1 MATKLSSV
9 RKLLHSALASG
20 TCAASIVSMTL
31 APAVPAF
38 AAPAAS
44 PAPASAE
51 VVALKAEIE
60 TLRAQKTQDG
70 ANVVEI
76 DARIAKLEAK
86 LGKLDPAAKK
96 TLSAGLTPGSSS
108 SGPSQEGGSVATKTT
123 INRAELESTNAQN
136 TYDAIKNVPGVV
148 QADAKAG
155 GGADNLQI
163 RGIHLTST
171 TGYRLDGGLPIVNN
185 VAMPTEDKGQVQVL
199 KGAGA
204 LEYGV
209 AAPAGIVNYVL
220 KRATN
225 SPINE
230 ISYGGNGDGQAITSL
245 DIGRKFG
252 YRKQFGF
259 RTVLAGGETGGYT
272 RGTGGTRWLGTMT
285 ADWTTDRARVRLG
298 YEKYGVN
305 IVENA
310 GLLQNKPGANGLIV
324 LPHTL
329 NPANLLSGDWDRQ
342 VGGGQNQ
349 TLQAD
354 VRATDSATVSLV
366 LGRSDAYRD
375 RRIVTQIGSYNIVT
389 GKGTETAT
397 FVRDQHYTNTYADL
411 STTMRSQH
419 GDFFSNAVTFGYTRN
434 ERLANNPVNSSV
446 TFKQNIYNPT
456 TVPDPV
462 FPNGPIQYQPQNSR
476 DIDYYFRDSLVIAR
490 RFHLTGG
497 LREINYTADNTASG
511 KTLHTTTSF
520 MAPAIGAIIDITRNA
535 SIYGSYVKSLE
546 ESPTAPI
553 NAKNAFAVL
562 PPAPAAQ
569 KEVGIRTTG
578 SRGFSASL
586 AYFTINR
593 ANSTIDPITNIF
605 GLNGTNTFA
614 GYESTLNV
622 RLAPRLTLVAG
633 GQYMDSKQHAPDDPT
648 INGKIPENVPRLSGN
663 VGLVFQPAFAPG
675 LQLNGGL
682 QSFGPREINPQ
693 DQGLLPAV
701 TLQNFGVAYTKR
713 FGDKRVT
720 FNLNCRNCSDK
731 RYWSSAVNGALG
743 IGPPRTISFSVRVAG
758 VQ

>member
-1 MATKLSSV
+1 MTTKLTSV
-9 RKLLHSALASG
+9 RRLIHTALASG
-20 TCAASIVSMTL
+20 ACVASISMTL
-31 APAVPAF
+31 VPSLPAV

-44 PAPASAE
+44 PTPAPAE
-51 VVALKAEIE
+51 VTALKAQIVALKEQ
-60 TLRAQKTQDG
+60 RSQDG
-70 ANVVEI
+70 ANVAEI
-76 DARIAKLEAK
+76 DARIAKLQAR
-86 LGKLDPAAKK
+86 LGKLEAAGKDPRTAAV
-96 TLSAGLTPGSSS
+96 APNGS
-108 SGPSQEGGSVATKTT
+108 SGPTIEGGSVATKTT
-123 INRAELESTNAQN
+123 INRAELESSNAQN

-185 VAMPTEDKGQVQVL
+185 VAMPTEDKAQVQVL

-220 KRATN
+220 KRATAK
-225 SPINE
+225 PVNE
-230 ISYGGNGDGQAITSL
+230 VSYGGSFNGQAITGI

-252 YRKQFGF
+252 YHNQFGA
-259 RTVLAGGETGGYT
+259 RLNIAGGETGSYT
-272 RGTGGTRWLGTMT
+272 NGAGGTRWLGTMT

-305 IVENA
+305 LIENA
-310 GLLQNKPGANGLIV
+310 GLLQNKAGADGRIV
-324 LPHTL
+324 LPHLL

-342 VGGGQNQ
+342 VGGGQNT

-354 VRATDSATVSLV
+354 VRATDAATVSLS

-375 RRIVTQIGSYNIVT
+375 RRIVTQVGAYNVVT

-397 FVRDQHYTNTYADL
+397 FVNDQHYTNTYADL
-411 STTMRSQH
+411 SVTMRAQH
-419 GDFFSNAVTFGYTRN
+419 GRYFSNAFTVGYTRN

-446 TFKQNIYNPT
+446 TFKQWIYNPIVEPAPIAPT
-456 TVPDPV
+456 
-462 FPNGPIQYQPQNSR
+462 GPIRYQPQNSR
-476 DIDYYFRDSLVIAR
+476 DIDYYFRDSLTIAQ
-490 RFHLTGG
+490 RFHITGG
-497 LREINYTADNTASG
+497 LREINYQADDQVSATKVN
-511 KTLHTTTSF
+511 HNTTSF
-520 MAPAIGAIIDITRNA
+520 MAPAIGAIIDLTKNA
-535 SIYGSYVKSLE
+535 SLYGSYVKSLE

-553 NAKNAFAVL
+553 NALNAFAVL
-562 PPAPAAQ
+562 PPAPATQ

-578 SRGFSASL
+578 PRGFLASL

-605 GLNGTNTFA
+605 GLNGTNRFA

-622 RLAPRLTLVAG
+622 RITPRIALIAG
-633 GQYMDSKQHAPDDPT
+633 GQYMEAKQIAPDDPS
-648 INGKIPENVPRLSGN
+648 INGKIPENVPKLSGN
-663 VGLVFQPAFAPG
+663 VGLVLEPSFAPG

-682 QSFGPREINPQ
+682 QSFGPRQINPQ

-701 TLQNFGVAYTKR
+701 TLVNVGMVYAKR
-713 FGDKRVT
+713 FGDRRVS
-720 FNLNCRNCSDK
+720 FNLNCRNCGDK

-743 IGPPRTISFSVRVAG
+743 IGPPRVVSFSVRVAG
-758 VQ
+758 LR